1 MEKAEKKLKL
11 STNSNSTLL
20 PISSLYTFILHTI
33 CGLGL
38 ALAYWVAH
46 NVYSVSLVNDPTQ
59 TLRLIWVIEAPIV
72 ILLFSGFRQHPNQCS
87 YIKAVGRGLLGLP
100 AGAIVNALG
109 AIALGAPVGIQHFSK
124 TANWSILMSVF
135 TIVPTAS
142 VFGSSWIE
150 WRRIFAHAKPNGPID
165 LLICLPAHGAVIGA
179 WFGAWPMP
187 LDWERPWQEWPICVS
202 FGAMAGYMVGIVAS
216 FSISL
221 FQKHLKNE

>member
-150 WRRIFAHAKPNGPID
+150 WRRIFAHAK
-165 LLICLPAHGAVIGA
+165 L
-179 WFGAWPMP
+179 
-187 LDWERPWQEWPICVS
+187 
-202 FGAMAGYMVGIVAS
+202 VAS
-216 FSISL
+216 VSYICWIINLIVQAKWTNRSVNLSTCTRSCYRCLVWSL
-221 FQKHLKNE
+221 ANAP